1 VTGDNS
7 TFRGKKMKPHTGL
20 LLSITILIAVV
31 FLSACSQEKE
41 VAVGENAP
49 DFSLPSATG
58 STVSLSDFKDQR
70 SVLLYFHMAMG

>member
-1 VTGDNS
+1 
-7 TFRGKKMKPHTGL
+7 MKPYTGL

-31 FLSACSQEKE
+31 FLSACSQQKE

-58 STVSLSDFKDQR
+58 STVSLSDFRDQR
-70 SVLLYFHMAMG
+70 PVLLYFHMAMG